1 MNLKDIDF
9 IDSTLLNINIS
20 YNEIEVSIRLDDGKD
35 SQITLVCY
43 NVVGIDKLVIW
54 DDTNISCLKVANADE
69 NSDYMK
75 EVIKAYPSNIDYGCR
90 LITDQIKDLQ
100 ITLSNDITFHI
111 YCQAIFVSDEVKQ
124 KSLVDFF
131 LSQICGS
138 VQDDFWYDVKLDD
151 LEKLL
156 RQFTPS
162 DWKKLVEKLPLKNT
176 TDNACILDCLEMF
189 DNDYAK
195 QGIKKVKI
203 NIRF

>member
-1 MNLKDIDF
+1 MELKDIDF

-20 YNEIEVSIRLDDGKD
+20 YNKIEISIRLDDGKD
-35 SQITLVCY
+35 SEITLVCY
-43 NVVGIDKLVIW
+43 DVVGIDKLVIW
-54 DDTNISCLKVANADE
+54 DDTNIFRLKIVNADE

-75 EVIKAYPSNIDYGCR
+75 EVAKAYPNNIDYGGR

-111 YCQAIFVSDEVKQ
+111 YCQAIFISDKVMQ

-131 LSQICGS
+131 LSQIYGS

-162 DWKKLVEKLPLKNT
+162 DWKKLVAKLPLKNKN
-176 TDNACILDCLEMF
+176 DNTCILDCLEMF

-195 QGIKKVKI
+195 QGIKKIK
-203 NIRF
+203 N